1 MPLFKN
7 KETYEVCFRKYEF
20 NQEVSDG
27 IIVRCQETDKALLLK
42 ISENN
47 VTILDTNFIDIIWDN
62 NKEKIGKEGIT
73 IITQSDLN
81 KFINK
86 NKLVANN
93 FPNQKVINT
102 TINTRMRLI
111 RDNEKPI
118 YTYKQPNLR

>member
-1 MPLFKN
+1 MKKHTKFVL
-7 KETYEVCFRKYEF
+7 EKYEF

-42 ISENN
+42 ISEKN

-62 NKEKIGKEGIT
+62 NKEKIGKDGIT

-86 NKLVANN
+86 NKLIANN
-93 FPNQKVINT
+93 FPNQKVTNTVINT
-102 TINTRMRLI
+102 HMRLI
-111 RDNEKPI
+111 R
-118 YTYKQPNLR
+118 R